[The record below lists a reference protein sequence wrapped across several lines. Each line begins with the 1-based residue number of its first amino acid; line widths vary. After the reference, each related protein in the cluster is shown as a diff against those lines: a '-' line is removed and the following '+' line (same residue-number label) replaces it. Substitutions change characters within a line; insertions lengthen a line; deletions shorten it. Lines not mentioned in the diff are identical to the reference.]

1 MTSINWDA
9 LKDRSVIITGGASG
23 LGETTARKFVK
34 HGAYIT
40 IADQNEELG
49 QKLVKELGERTT
61 FVRCDTTDWESSAAA
76 FQHAA
81 NFPPSKSIDV
91 AILFAGVDGERRG
104 LVDLVLD
111 QQEPTL
117 DNSTPAK
124 PAYRALEVNLIGE
137 YISTYLALHYFR
149 LPSKSANPPPKKSLI
164 LISSMTGYMDLPY
177 NTGYATSKY
186 GIRGLFRSIRADGKK
201 VNARINNI
209 APGYVLTPLTKKVH
223 QIDSIDQ
230 PSKATGFVLPWTPIE
245 YVVDACGL
253 CATDEKTDGKSYLGD
268 ANSCAGVSQRT
279 HGRCIGDELES

>member
-1 MTSINWDA
+1 MPSINWDE

-23 LGETTARKFVK
+23 LGEQTARKFVQ

-40 IADQNEELG
+40 IADQNEDLG
-49 QKLVKELGERTT
+49 QKLTKELGERTT
-61 FVRCDTTDWESSAAA
+61 FVKCDTTNWESSAAA

-81 NFPPSKSIDV
+81 KFAPSKSIDV

-104 LVDLVLD
+104 LVDLVMD

-124 PAYRALEVNLIGE
+124 PAYKALEVNLIGE

-149 LPSKSANPPPKKSLI
+149 LPSKSANPPPKKSLV

-209 APGYVLTPLTKKVH
+209 APGECRKNDG
-223 QIDSIDQ
+223 I
-230 PSKATGFVLPWTPIE
+230 
-245 YVVDACGL
+245 VVQ
-253 CATDEKTDGKSYLGD
+253 SF
-268 ANSCAGVSQRT
+268 S
-279 HGRCIGDELES
+279 